1 MERESI
7 QKITKQSIEIL
18 KKIKGDGGKIK
29 NKSGK
34 CFCKEKKTINYLLN
48 NLKKN
53 YNKVINTE
61 ITKIEMAKFL
71 VVVRANAYR
80 CIKIYENNK

>member
-7 QKITKQSIEIL
+7 QKITKQIIEIL
-18 KKIKGDGGKIK
+18 KKIKGDGRKIK

-48 NLKKN
+48 N
-53 YNKVINTE
+53 
-61 ITKIEMAKFL
+61 
-71 VVVRANAYR
+71 
-80 CIKIYENNK
+80 